1 MRPLPSSLSNV
12 VVFHDD
18 DDDHNGDDQVERLE
32 EELHRQ
38 HERYR
43 KAEADYSA
51 MLQVGRQAGRQ
62 LC

>member
-1 MRPLPSSLSNV
+1 MMTMMTMI
-12 VVFHDD
+12 H
-18 DDDHNGDDQVERLE
+18 QVERLE

-51 MLQVGRQAGRQ
+51 MLQVGREGGRKEGRQ